1 MEDHSTAGP
10 GRAFPCLDMG
20 LPTCLDPPRFRHRNI
35 SALNSELGQ
44 VLSTA
49 VQSAALVAEA
59 SPERKDVVIAVLGA
73 SAALGGFVLVFLG
86 TVIAAYQSLPPGASK
101 SVRDRNTQAKWPI
114 VIAFSLSL
122 ASVALGLIWL
132 VAPGG
137 TNLYRVTIA
146 LFAVELAAILLLAV
160 WTTFRMLR

>member
-1 MEDHSTAGP
+1 VGRLQTKFFIGLTCVCGP
-10 GRAFPCLDMG
+10 GWIHGYSGAGIFGRSTPNWAK
-20 LPTCLDPPRFRHRNI
+20 
-35 SALNSELGQ
+35 
-44 VLSTA
+44 VLATA
-49 VQSAALVAEA
+49 VRTAALVADA

-101 SVRDRNTQAKWPI
+101 AVRDRNTQAKWPI

-132 VAPGG
+132 AAPGG
-137 TNLYRVTIA
+137 TDLYRATVT

-160 WTTFRMLR
+160 WTTFRTLR